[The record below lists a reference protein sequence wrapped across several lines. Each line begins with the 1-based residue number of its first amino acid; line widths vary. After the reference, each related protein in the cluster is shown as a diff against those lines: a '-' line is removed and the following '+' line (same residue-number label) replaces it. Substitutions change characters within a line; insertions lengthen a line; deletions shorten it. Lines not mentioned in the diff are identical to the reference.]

1 MIRHSIRLRR
11 FFMSVLLLVCIAGCA
26 ANSVEENSSQY
37 LQDSAITS
45 AVKQK
50 IAGDPELRN
59 FQITVETN
67 AGVVQLSGFVNSTE
81 TSARAEEL
89 ARSVRNVNEVNNRL
103 IVKGSG

>member
-11 FFMSVLLLVCIAGCA
+11 IFMSLLLLASMAGCA

-50 IAGDPELRN
+50 IAGDPDLKN
-59 FQITVETN
+59 VQITVETN
-67 AGVVQLSGFVNSTE
+67 AGVVQLSGFVNSTD
-81 TSARAEEL
+81 TAARAEEL
-89 ARSVRNVNEVNNRL
+89 ARSVRNVSEVKNRL
-103 IVKGSG
+103 VVKGSG